1 MDNQEWFG
9 VKCLVEHGGL
19 SREPGGRV
27 YEERVVIIRA
37 KDFDEA
43 IERAEVDAKRYAAQN
58 RGTYIG
64 YCNAYR
70 MEADSLADG
79 TEVFSLTREVLLT
92 PTEFVARY
100 YDDGTDKHH

>member
-9 VKCLVEHGGL
+9 VKYLVEHGGL
-19 SREPGGRV
+19 SHEPGRRV
-27 YEERVVIIRA
+27 YEERVRA

-43 IERAEVDAKRYAAQN
+43 IERAEADAKRYAAQN
-58 RGTYIG
+58 QETHTG

-70 MEADSLADG
+70 MEADSMADG
-79 TEVFSLTREVLLT
+79 TEVFSLTREVSLT
-92 PTEFVARY
+92 PDEFVTRY